1 MILLYLSIK
10 KEEYIYTDFK
20 TKVTPE
26 VKQRLFTMTR
36 SGNQECRM
44 NVSIYAPKNRASN
57 R

>member
-44 NVSIYAPKNRASN
+44 NVSIYVPKNRASN